1 MRVIVHI
8 HENGDMT
15 YAADEP
21 VELIL
26 VDERIPA
33 DRCYRFKQD
42 GSAFKIARTVSW
54 GDCDPA
60 GIIYTPRVLD
70 YAMETL
76 EAWNREV
83 LGIPWIKLNR
93 EMSLGMPTVRAEL
106 DFMGAPAPDE
116 EVVTELRVERV
127 GRSSITFRITGES
140 RDGRELFRVKVT
152 SCVISRPAFKST
164 PIPEAILQRI
174 HDYRR
179 ACGEP

>member
-1 MRVIVHI
+1 MS
-8 HENGDMT
+8 NGT
-15 YAADEP
+15 TSATNA
-21 VELIL
+21 
-26 VDERIPA
+26 
-33 DRCYRFKQD
+33 
-42 GSAFKIARTVSW
+42 SAFKIVRTVSW

-93 EMSLGMPTVRAEL
+93 DMSLGMPTVRAEM

-116 EVVTELRVERV
+116 EVLTELRVERI
-127 GRSSITFRITGES
+127 GRSSITFLINGES

-174 HDYRR
+174 HDYRE